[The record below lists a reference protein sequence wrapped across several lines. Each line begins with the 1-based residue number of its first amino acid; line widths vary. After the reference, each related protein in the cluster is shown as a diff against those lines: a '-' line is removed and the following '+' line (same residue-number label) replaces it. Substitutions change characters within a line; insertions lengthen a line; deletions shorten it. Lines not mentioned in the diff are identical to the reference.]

1 VPVAGSLHSNT
12 PTREKYTLSIIM
24 PEGGRTILT
33 PISSGF
39 LLFALIFFL
48 IIPVICTKTGL
59 NNAGYIP
66 KGHPG

>member
-1 VPVAGSLHSNT
+1 
-12 PTREKYTLSIIM
+12 M
-24 PEGGRTILT
+24 PEGGRTILK

-48 IIPVICTKTGL
+48 IIPAIYTKTGQ

-66 KGHPG
+66 YGRPG